1 MLVQGCCIQQPQLLE
16 LLKMFDINVSVM
28 EPFES
33 VRESF
38 ERECYAKSS
47 RGKVKAEIKSE
58 KHAKSEPT
66 KREGHAQ
73 AANEVPEAADRDAA
87 DAARDAKRAFYEA
100 RSHSELV
107 KLLVRADSRVQQL
120 RDW

>member
-1 MLVQGCCIQQPQLLE
+1 
-16 LLKMFDINVSVM
+16 MFDINVSVM

-107 KLLVRADSRVQQL
+107 KLLCWCEQIVGFNNCGIGKAAGTTR
-120 RDW
+120 